1 MSSSSDST
9 PVESTPSQGVSPAV
23 EVSPA
28 VWQAFQD
35 GHGVGAVLEGTVVSV
50 VPFGAFVAVAPGIH
64 GFLHADSWA
73 RPPQVGESMPVRIAE
88 WGPPRLSVAPA

>member
-1 MSSSSDST
+1 M
-9 PVESTPSQGVSPAV
+9 PSH

-35 GHGVGAVLEGTVVSV
+35 AHGVGAVVDATVVSV
-50 VPFGAFVAVAPGIH
+50 VPFGAFVEVAPGIH
-64 GFLHADSWA
+64 GLLHKDSWDHA
-73 RPPQVGESMPVRIAE
+73 PEVGESMPVRIAE